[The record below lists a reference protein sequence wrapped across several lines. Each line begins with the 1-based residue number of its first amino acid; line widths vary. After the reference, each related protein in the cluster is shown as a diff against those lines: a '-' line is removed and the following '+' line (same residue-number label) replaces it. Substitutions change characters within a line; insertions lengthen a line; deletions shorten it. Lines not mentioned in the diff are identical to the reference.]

1 MKSNCPY
8 EIKADLPGII
18 VMSHGPLALALIES
32 TKLIAGESENLAAF
46 SLEAGDTAENFRNEF
61 IETLKKFPKGSLVLL
76 DITGGT
82 PFNQLILSIKQY
94 DVEVLSLSGVNLPM
108 VIEAVFAR
116 KSMSGKKLLKQIENA
131 GREGIKNVTE
141 FIEEFNKK
149 NEKA

>member
-1 MKSNCPY
+1 MKSNCPD

-46 SLEAGDTAENFRNEF
+46 SLEAGDTAENFRNKF

-141 FIEEFNKK
+141 FIEEFNKE